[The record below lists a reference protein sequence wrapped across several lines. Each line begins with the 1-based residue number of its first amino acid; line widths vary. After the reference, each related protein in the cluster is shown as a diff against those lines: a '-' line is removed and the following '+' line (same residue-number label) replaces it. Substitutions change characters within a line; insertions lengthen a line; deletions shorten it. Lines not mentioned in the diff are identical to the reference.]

1 MPNGVSR
8 AAIEVLLDRVNQG
21 VSILSPEGRITY
33 ANQRL
38 GAMLGLARIQMVSK
52 PLADLVAEADREALA
67 MALANNRDVAA
78 QCRVALQRPNGA
90 GGELPVLLTF
100 APLGHGQASCL
111 VTEDPRLKPA

>member
-38 GAMLGLARIQMVSK
+38 GAMLGLARMQVVGK
-52 PLADLVAEADREALA
+52 PIADLVAEADREALA
-67 MALANNRDVAA
+67 MALANGRDVAA

-90 GGELPVLLTF
+90 GELPVLLTF

-111 VTEDPRLKPA
+111 VTEESQLKPA

>member
-38 GAMLGLARIQMVSK
+38 AAMLGLARMQVVGR
-52 PLADLVAEADREALA
+52 PLAELVAQADREALA
-67 MALANNRDVAA
+67 LALANGRDVAS

-90 GGELPVLLTF
+90 GGLAVLLTF
-100 APLGHGQASCL
+100 APLGHGHASCL
-111 VTEDPRLKPA
+111 MTEEPHLKPA

>member
-38 GAMLGLARIQMVSK
+38 AAMLGLTRTQLVGK
-52 PLADLVAEADREALA
+52 PLAELVAEADREALDL
-67 MALANNRDVAA
+67 ALANGRDLAS
-78 QCRVALQRPNGA
+78 QCRLALARPNGA
-90 GGELPVLLTF
+90 GALPALLTF
-100 APLGHGQASCL
+100 APLGHGHASCL
-111 VTEDPRLKPA
+111 VTEEPRLTPA

>member
-8 AAIEVLLDRVNQG
+8 AAIEVLLDRVSQG

-38 GAMLGLARIQMVSK
+38 GAMLGLARMQVVGK
-52 PLADLVAEADREALA
+52 PLADLVAEADRDTLATALA
-67 MALANNRDVAA
+67 AGRDVAS
-78 QCRVALQRPNGA
+78 QCRLALQRPNGA
-90 GGELPVLLTF
+90 GELPVLLTF

-111 VTEDPRLKPA
+111 VSEEPGLKPA

>member
-8 AAIEVLLDRVNQG
+8 AAIEVLLDRVSQG

-38 GAMLGLARIQMVSK
+38 CVMLGLARLQVVGK
-52 PLADLVAEADREALA
+52 PLAELVAETDREALA
-67 MALANNRDVAA
+67 LALANGRDLASP
-78 QCRVALQRPNGA
+78 CRLALQRPNGA
-90 GGELPVLLTF
+90 GELPVLLVF

-111 VTEDPRLKPA
+111 VSEEPRLKPA

>member
-33 ANQRL
+33 ANHRL
-38 GAMLGLARIQMVSK
+38 GAMLGLARMQVVGK
-52 PLADLVAEADREALA
+52 PLADLVAQADREALA
-67 MALANNRDVAA
+67 LALANGRDLAS

-90 GGELPVLLTF
+90 GDLPVLLTF

-111 VTEDPRLKPA
+111 VTEEPQLKPA

>member
-38 GAMLGLARIQMVSK
+38 GAMLGLARMQVVGK

-67 MALANNRDVAA
+67 MALANGRDVAA

-90 GGELPVLLTF
+90 GELPVLLTF

>member
-33 ANQRL
+33 ANHRL
-38 GAMLGLARIQMVSK
+38 GAMLGLARMQVVGK
-52 PLADLVAEADREALA
+52 PLADLVAQADREALA
-67 MALANNRDVAA
+67 LALANGRDVAS

-90 GGELPVLLTF
+90 GDLPVLVTF

-111 VTEDPRLKPA
+111 VTEEPQLKPA

>member
-33 ANQRL
+33 TNQRL
-38 GAMLGLARIQMVSK
+38 AAMLGLVRMQVVGK
-52 PLADLVAEADREALA
+52 PLADLVVEADREALA
-67 MALANNRDVAA
+67 LALANGRDLAA

-90 GGELPVLLTF
+90 GALPVLLTF

-111 VTEDPRLKPA
+111 VTEEAHLKPA

>member
-38 GAMLGLARIQMVSK
+38 AAMLGLARMQVVGK
-52 PLADLVAEADREALA
+52 PLADLVAQADREALA
-67 MALANNRDVAA
+67 LALANGRDVAS

-90 GGELPVLLTF
+90 GDLPVLVTF

-111 VTEDPRLKPA
+111 VTEEPQLKPA